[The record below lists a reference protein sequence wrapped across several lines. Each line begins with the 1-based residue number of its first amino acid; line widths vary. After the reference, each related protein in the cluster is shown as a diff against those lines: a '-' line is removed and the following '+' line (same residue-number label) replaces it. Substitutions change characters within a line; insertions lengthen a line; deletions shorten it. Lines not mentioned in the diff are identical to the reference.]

1 MDRAVTTI
9 ILIASLLATGAAFA
23 STSAAFWERA
33 GMTMAEYVVGGMAFE
48 MAAGVAEAAGE
59 AVLSGTAVKVNVI
72 FSEEVLVEVSGSSV
86 TVIASFEGSFLNAS
100 VSLTGGVDIQP
111 ARVSSS
117 SFTVIA
123 YPNGTVIISGQKA
136 EGI

>member
-23 STSAAFWERA
+23 STSDAFWERA
-33 GMTMAEYVVGGMAFE
+33 ATTMADYAVGGMAFE

-72 FSEEVLVEVSGSSV
+72 FSEEVLVEASGSTV
-86 TVIASFEGSFLNAS
+86 TVFASFEGSLLNAS
-100 VSLTGGVDIQP
+100 VSLTGGIDIQP
-111 ARVSSS
+111 ARLSSS

-123 YPNGTVIISGQKA
+123 YPNGTAIISGQKA